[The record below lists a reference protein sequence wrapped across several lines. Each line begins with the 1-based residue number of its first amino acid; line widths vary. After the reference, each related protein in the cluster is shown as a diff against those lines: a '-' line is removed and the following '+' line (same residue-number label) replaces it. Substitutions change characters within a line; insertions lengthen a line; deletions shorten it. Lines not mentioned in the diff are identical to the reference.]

1 MRTNVGGLDSRGFA
15 LLEVL
20 ITAGLVVGIAAGASQ
35 IVAIAIRAS
44 HGARVHTM
52 STLLAAEKMEQ
63 LRSLAW
69 THTTTSSP
77 AISISSSDVT
87 TDLSSVPASDAGPGL
102 LPSPGGTLQRNVPSY
117 VDYLDGE
124 GRWLG
129 SGAALPGSAVYVRR
143 WGVQPLA
150 SDPENILVFQVLV
163 TPRPAG
169 GIVSPDAS
177 HLISIEARK

>member
-1 MRTNVGGLDSRGFA
+1 MRTTVGGLDTRGFA

-20 ITAGLVVGIAAGASQ
+20 ITAGLLVGIAAGASQ

-44 HGARVHTM
+44 HGARVRTM

-77 AISISSSDVT
+77 AISISFSDVT
-87 TDLSSVPASDAGPGL
+87 TDLSSDPASDAGPGL
-102 LPSPGGTLQRNVPSY
+102 LPSPDGTLQGNVPAY

-129 SGAALPGSAVYVRR
+129 SGTAPPGSAVYIRR
-143 WGVQPLA
+143 WAVQPLA
-150 SDPENILVFQVLV
+150 SDPENILVFQVVV
-163 TPRPAG
+163 TARSAS
-169 GIVSPDAS
+169 GIVSADAA
-177 HLISIEARK
+177 HLAGIEARK

>member
-44 HGARVHTM
+44 HGARVRTM

-87 TDLSSVPASDAGPGL
+87 TDLSSDPANDAGPGL
-102 LPSPGGTLQRNVPSY
+102 LTSPAGTLQANVPSY
-117 VDYLDGE
+117 VDYLDGD

-129 SGAALPGSAVYVRR
+129 RGAAPPTSAVYIRR
-143 WGVQPLA
+143 WAVQPLA
-150 SDPENILVFQVLV
+150 SDPDNILVFHVVV
-163 TPRPAG
+163 TTRATNG
-169 GIVSPDAS
+169 AVSPDAAM
-177 HLISIEARK
+177 LASIEARK

>member
-1 MRTNVGGLDSRGFA
+1 VRAAVGSRDSRGFA

-20 ITAGLVVGIAAGASQ
+20 ITAGIVITIAAGASQ

-44 HGARVHTM
+44 HGARVRTM
-52 STLLAAEKMEQ
+52 STLLAAGKMEQ

-87 TDLSSVPASDAGPGL
+87 TDLSSDPATDAGPGL
-102 LPSPGGTLQRNVPSY
+102 LPSPADTLQSNVPPY
-117 VDYLDGE
+117 VDYLDGD

-129 SGAALPGSAVYVRR
+129 CGAAPPGATVYIRR
-143 WGVQPLA
+143 WTVRPLA
-150 SDPENILVFQVLV
+150 SDPENILVFQVVV
-163 TPRPAG
+163 TTRAAG
-169 GIVSPDAS
+169 GAVSPDAAR
-177 HLISIEARK
+177 LVGIEARK

>member
-1 MRTNVGGLDSRGFA
+1 MRTTVGSQDSRGFA

-20 ITAGLVVGIAAGASQ
+20 ITAGIVVAIAAGASQ
-35 IVAIAIRAS
+35 IVAIAIRAG
-44 HGARVHTM
+44 HAARVRTM
-52 STLLAAEKMEQ
+52 STFLAAEKMEQ

-87 TDLSSVPASDAGPGL
+87 TDLSSDPANDAGPGL
-102 LPSPGGTLQRNVPSY
+102 LPSPVGTLLGNVPSY

-129 SGAALPGSAVYVRR
+129 RGASPPASAVYVRR
-143 WGVQPLA
+143 WAVQPLA
-150 SDPENILVFQVLV
+150 SDSENILVFHVVV
-163 TPRPAG
+163 TTRATG
-169 GIVSPDAS
+169 GAVSPDAA
-177 HLISIEARK
+177 HLVSIEARK